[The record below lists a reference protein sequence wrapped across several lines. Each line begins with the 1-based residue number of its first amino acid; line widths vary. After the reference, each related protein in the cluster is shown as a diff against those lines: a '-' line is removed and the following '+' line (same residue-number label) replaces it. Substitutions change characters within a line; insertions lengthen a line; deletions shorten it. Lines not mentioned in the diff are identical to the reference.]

1 MDPTSAT
8 PTVDPRAG
16 ALLDAV
22 LRAYPGYL
30 AGRMHELSAGHEGA
44 QESTERAVSAACAWL
59 RDALGRLLAADP
71 DVQRASPLH
80 VIRGAARFANTELAV
95 LGVPEPQRDEFERSA
110 MPDDTYALGPVAWID
125 LGQEVHDA
133 GIEWG
138 AWKAAVIISRR
149 RQEQTGE

>member
-1 MDPTSAT
+1 M
-8 PTVDPRAG
+8 
-16 ALLDAV
+16 
-22 LRAYPGYL
+22 RAYPGFL
-30 AGRMHELSAGHEGA
+30 TGRMNELSAGCEGA
-44 QESTERAVSAACAWL
+44 REAAERAVAASCEWL
-59 RDALGRLLAADP
+59 RDALGRLLTTDP
-71 DVQRASPLH
+71 DEQRANPLH
-80 VIRGAARFANTELAV
+80 VIRGAARFANAELAV

>member
-1 MDPTSAT
+1 MQSQARFDAALPDDGGI
-8 PTVDPRAG
+8 VEIRAG
-16 ALLDAV
+16 GGPRTD
-22 LRAYPGYL
+22 
-30 AGRMHELSAGHEGA
+30 H
-44 QESTERAVSAACAWL
+44 RAV
-59 RDALGRLLAADP
+59 
-71 DVQRASPLH
+71 V
-80 VIRGAARFANTELAV
+80 ELAV

-149 RQEQTGE
+149 RQEQTDG